1 MKRLCKW
8 RLCNPSNLL
17 DPIWRIGFVGRVL
30 FYEVEEYRGATS
42 ITWRIFISAIFSMRL
57 QPSSNLL
64 IDFSFIIEAIVDT
77 SILFFPYIFSISIR
91 LVFNFGFDKKS
102 GSCSRKEN

>member
-1 MKRLCKW
+1 M
-8 RLCNPSNLL
+8 
-17 DPIWRIGFVGRVL
+17 GFVGRVL

>member
-1 MKRLCKW
+1 M
-8 RLCNPSNLL
+8 
-17 DPIWRIGFVGRVL
+17 GFVGRVL

-77 SILFFPYIFSISIR
+77 SILFFPYISSISIR